1 MGVLQEIVER
11 RKGRLRDTKA
21 SVPFEE
27 IKARLRDAAPARDF
41 RGAVT
46 RPQGGRIKL
55 IAELKKASPS
65 RGVIR
70 RDFDIEGI
78 SRIYTE
84 GGASAISVLTEED
97 YFQGDIS
104 YILRIKGVTDLP
116 VLRKDFI
123 FDEYQVFEARA
134 YGADAI
140 LLIASILSNSQAG
153 ELYGLA
159 SELGLSVLFE
169 VHNYKEVDTALLLD
183 LPIIGINNRDL
194 ETLDIDL
201 RRTVDIMKDIPED
214 RVIVS
219 ESGIETRD
227 DVEMLDGKGIDAL
240 LIGTSLMKSRDIGS
254 RINEL
259 FRGIWYNE

>member
-11 RKGRLRDTKA
+11 RKGRLRDTKV

-27 IKARLRDAAPARDF
+27 IKARLRDAEPARDF

-46 RPQGGRIKL
+46 RTQGGRIKL

-65 RGVIR
+65 RGLIR

-78 SRIYTE
+78 SGVYTE
-84 GGASAISVLTEED
+84 KGASAISVLTEED

-140 LLIASILSNSQAG
+140 LLIASILSSSQAG

-201 RRTVDIMKDIPED
+201 RRTVDIMKDIPD
-214 RVIVS
+214 GRVIVS

-227 DVEMLDGKGIDAL
+227 DVEMLDGKGVDAL
-240 LIGTSLMKSRDIGS
+240 LIGTSLMKSRDVGS